1 MMGACIVTHR
11 YHRSVSDPATGPL
24 ALIQSFV
31 STLGPESD
39 AVEAPEAADASD
51 SAGSAG
57 AGGSDPLGSR
67 AEAASWLHA
76 AGLLPAEAG
85 LTNSEHSALLRMR
98 EALRDV
104 IVAHA
109 EGHADEAATERL
121 TKALAEGRLVV
132 IVEPAGTV
140 RLASA
145 ARTSYPGLVAAVA
158 VAFADMVAAGTW
170 PQLEA

>member
-1 MMGACIVTHR
+1 MA
-11 YHRSVSDPATGPL
+11 
-24 ALIQSFV
+24 
-31 STLGPESD
+31 
-39 AVEAPEAADASD
+39 
-51 SAGSAG
+51 
-57 AGGSDPLGSR
+57 
-67 AEAASWLHA
+67 AASWLHA

-85 LTNSEHSALLRMR
+85 LSNSEHSALLRMR

-109 EGHADEAATERL
+109 AGRDDEAATERL

-132 IVEPAGTV
+132 IVESGGTV
-140 RLASA
+140 HLASA

-158 VAFADMVAAGTW
+158 VAFADMVIAGTW

>member
-1 MMGACIVTHR
+1 MTHR
-11 YHRSVSDPATGPL
+11 YHRSVSDPAPGPL

-31 STLGPESD
+31 STLGPGSE
-39 AVEAPEAADASD
+39 AVEAPEAAEPSG
-51 SAGSAG
+51 AGSSGSA
-57 AGGSDPLGSR
+57 GSDPLGSR
-67 AEAASWLHA
+67 VEAASWLHA

-85 LTNSEHSALLRMR
+85 LSNSEHSALLRMR

-109 EGHADEAATERL
+109 EGHPDEAAAERL

-132 IVEPAGTV
+132 IAEPAGTIH
-140 RLASA
+140 LASA
-145 ARTSYPGLVAAVA
+145 ARTSYPGLVASFA
-158 VAFADMVAAGTW
+158 VAFADMVTAGTW